1 MFKFTFAAALA
12 VVASAQDVPFM
23 IPTEATPESQ
33 VNDSEVIKFTQT
45 DGDFKLKCWAT
56 PNKLSA
62 STDEYLH
69 IEGSWDSDDVDLAKV
84 HVTGTLS
91 PFGAKFLDKEIDCVE
106 NDANCPVPE
115 ANADWKFYTKFLA
128 DKISINPSPYEVVVE
143 GFSTSGATVF
153 KFESTFTPSD

>member
-1 MFKFTFAAALA
+1 MFKITYAAALA
-12 VVASAQDVPFM
+12 VVASAQDLPFM
-23 IPTEATPESQ
+23 IPTQ
-33 VNDSEVIKFTQT
+33 VNGQEIHFKQT
-45 DGDFKLKCWAT
+45 GGSLKLKCWAD

-128 DKISINPSPYEVVVE
+128 DKISI
-143 GFSTSGATVF
+143 
-153 KFESTFTPSD
+153 